1 MHELFLTAHIHNED
15 LSRAVK
21 ILQGYCGMKPETT
34 LCRRLMWE
42 GPKMRNNLRGIDP
55 TFMERQPA
63 PKKPYWH
70 SLHQQLVKQSYVVTL
85 IYEVDK
91 SDFGLQDPTS
101 IPEGQQPAK
110 NTSVAGCDQLPGT
123 LRWNEIP
130 DPAGNKPV
138 NTRAFIQIEN
148 EKSLCTVMQ
157 SMGYRFGRQII
168 QESYRFV
175 NGNVIFELSRQMQLQ
190 EDVEKE
196 NKSAPDANAPLP
208 PLGSLSTFDSEG
220 KWILTATV
228 RVFNGNEPEQVQPAI
243 GELTTTKSEFEG
255 CFDFHMVDR
264 HTLDTR
270 VKI

>member
-1 MHELFLTAHIHNED
+1 MHELFLTANIHNED

-21 ILQGYCGMKPETT
+21 ILQGYCGMKPDIA

-42 GPKMRNNLRGIDP
+42 GPKIRNNLKGIDP
-55 TFMERQPA
+55 AFIERQVLLKRA
-63 PKKPYWH
+63 YWN

-91 SDFGLQDPTS
+91 SDFGQHGQSPT
-101 IPEGQQPAK
+101 K

-148 EKSLCTVMQ
+148 EKSLCSLMQ
-157 SMGYRFGRQII
+157 SMGYRFARQVI

-190 EDVEKE
+190 ENVEE
-196 NKSAPDANAPLP
+196 NKSPPNANTPLP
-208 PLGSLSTFDSEG
+208 PLESLGTFDSEG

-228 RVFNGNEPEQVQPAI
+228 RVFNGNDPEQVQPAV

-264 HTLDTR
+264 HILDTR